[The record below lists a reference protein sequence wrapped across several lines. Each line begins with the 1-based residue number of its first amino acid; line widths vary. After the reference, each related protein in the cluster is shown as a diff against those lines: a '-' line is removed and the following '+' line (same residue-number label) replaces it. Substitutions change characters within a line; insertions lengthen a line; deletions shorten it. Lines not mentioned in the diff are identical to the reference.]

1 MCQVMFLLIAKKFAI
16 VIIGTLFVLVL
27 RKSLLAED
35 YKTCFSAT
43 CKRVKHYT
51 KALLDVVPRNFSQKY
66 RNPCWHS
73 PLHIPHDLSDYFQGL
88 RAIRRPMFSNTSDH
102 VFQKSN
108 ISYTLSVIHTQNQH
122 RQKFYCLPLVHL
134 AAFPKCGTTA
144 LYQMLTHHPSVAKPL
159 RKEGHFWSTF
169 TEDNGTYED
178 KLLHSLWYLHQF
190 QSSAQQISKSPRSIT
205 IDASPSTLWRV
216 LHKFEEE
223 SDMSVLPSVINQ
235 LTPTARFIVIMRN
248 PVQRLFSDFWFFCSH
263 QNWARNGHVVVPNS
277 YLENGRQIFHNLSA
291 ESILR
296 FHSCVFNFHARISV
310 YYECVRRA
318 AVGDENSRSTS
329 CFQLRIG
336 IGMYY
341 YHITRW
347 LRVIPRE
354 RFLFLRS
361 EDLSLDPYSTMERVW
376 RFLDLPPQTRQQ
388 MEASLARRHE
398 WNTNDWIKSEEY
410 RERFAMLPET
420 ERILREFYRPHN
432 EKLAELLS
440 DPHYLWN

>member
-1 MCQVMFLLIAKKFAI
+1 M
-16 VIIGTLFVLVL
+16 
-27 RKSLLAED
+27 
-35 YKTCFSAT
+35 
-43 CKRVKHYT
+43 CKRVRHDT
-51 KALLDVVPRNFSQKY
+51 KALFDLVPRNFSRKY
-66 RNPCWHS
+66 RNPCWNS
-73 PLHIPHDLSDYFQGL
+73 SLRIPHDLSRYFYEMWYPKFSDNTIKS
-88 RAIRRPMFSNTSDH
+88 AIREVNLSQFLSDT
-102 VFQKSN
+102 
-108 ISYTLSVIHTQNQH
+108 YTHCQSQLEQRI
-122 RQKFYCLPLVHL
+122 YCLPFVYL
-134 AAFPKCGTTA
+134 AGFPKCGTTS
-144 LYQMLTHHPSVAKPL
+144 LYQMLVQHPLVAKPL
-159 RKEGHFWSTF
+159 RKEGHFWYTF
-169 TEDNGTYED
+169 TEYTGTYKD
-178 KLLHSLWYLHQF
+178 KFIHSLFHLHQF
-190 QSSAQQISKSPRSIT
+190 QDAAQQIAKSRRSIT
-205 IDASPSTLWRV
+205 IDASASTLWKALRP
-216 LHKFEEE
+216 FEEE

-248 PVQRLFSDFWFFCSH
+248 PVKRLFSDFWYFCSH
-263 QNWARNGHVVVPNS
+263 RNWVKNRHIVVPK
-277 YLENGRQIFHNLSA
+277 YYVENGRQVFHNSTA
-291 ESILR
+291 EAVHDFR
-296 FHSCVFNFHARISV
+296 DCVANARVSLL
-310 YYECVRRA
+310 YECVRR
-318 AVGDENSRSTS
+318 VTYVRENNKETDCYRVR
-329 CFQLRIG
+329 LG

-420 ERILREFYRPHN
+420 ERMLREFYRPHN